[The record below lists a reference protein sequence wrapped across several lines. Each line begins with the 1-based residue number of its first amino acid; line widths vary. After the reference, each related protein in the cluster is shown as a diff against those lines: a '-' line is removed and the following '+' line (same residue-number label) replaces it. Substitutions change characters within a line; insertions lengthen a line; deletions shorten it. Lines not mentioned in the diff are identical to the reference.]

1 VKKLVV
7 IVNGRGG
14 AGKDTLCEGVSKE
27 YRTTSISSID
37 PIKRIAQEYGW
48 KGEKDERSRRFLAD
62 LKQVFIA
69 YNDLPT
75 IYLLRKYNRFLT
87 NKKDI
92 LFVHIREGSEIDKL
106 KKKINI
112 PCITILIRRSR
123 DKGWGNTSDDNVE
136 SYAYDYYF
144 DNNQPL
150 PQAKEEFISL
160 IKTCMKQ
167 IGRDT

>member
-1 VKKLVV
+1 MVV
-7 IVNGRGG
+7 IINGRGG
-14 AGKDTLCEGVSKE
+14 AGKDTLCDGASRE
-27 YRTTSISSID
+27 YRTTIISSID
-37 PIKRIAQEYGW
+37 PIKKIAQEYGW
-48 KGEKDERSRRFLAD
+48 RGEKDERSRRFLAD

-75 IYLLRKYNRFLT
+75 TYIMRRYNRFLA

-106 KKKINI
+106 KKRIKI

-136 SYAYDYYF
+136 AYGYDYYF

-150 PQAKEEFISL
+150 PQATEAFISL
-160 IKTCMKQ
+160 IRSCMKQ
-167 IGRDT
+167 IGRNA